1 MWGGVSGGCT
11 IFIMVES
18 RSGYIIIIVVV
29 LYIKKKKKPI
39 MESHMKIFKLAS
51 DVMDMV
57 WAGLMATIK
66 LMYDESY
73 HLFLSPYIYIYIY
86 IYFKKNVHTK
96 TDFI

>member
-18 RSGYIIIIVVV
+18 RSGYSIIIVVV
-29 LYIKKKKKPI
+29 IYIKKKKKKPI

-73 HLFLSPYIYIYIY
+73 HLFLSP
-86 IYFKKNVHTK
+86 F
-96 TDFI
+96 FF